1 MEFEQFRELFLS
13 ALQLAIKNAETNL
26 GKAIPQD
33 FIILLHGAGHAGNE
47 ISADAAA
54 QALYIDENHFYRIID
69 VAVQQISTTQTYIF
83 VRVSGHPPASL
94 AETVNYALGYGAFK
108 QLLAAIK
115 VKDNHMDR
123 STAWDIV
130 CEFVQ
135 SDSLRKHM
143 LSVECAM
150 RAYAAHYGEDADSW
164 GLVGLLHDFD
174 WEIHPTLEQHPM
186 DGAPILRERGASEED
201 IRTILSHG
209 PLAAD
214 DRVTLRDKAL
224 FAVDE
229 LTGLITAAALVRP
242 SKNVRDVEVSSIR
255 KKWKDKAFARGV
267 NREDVEQGA
276 ALLGVDLWEFHVPL
290 VLKAMQDNA
299 ESLGLQG
306 VGG

>member
-1 MEFEQFRELFLS
+1 MNR
-13 ALQLAIKNAETNL
+13 
-26 GKAIPQD
+26 D
-33 FIILLHGAGHAGNE
+33 
-47 ISADAAA
+47 
-54 QALYIDENHFYRIID
+54 QAW
-69 VAVQQISTTQTYIF
+69 Q
-83 VRVSGHPPASL
+83 
-94 AETVNYALGYGAFK
+94 
-108 QLLAAIK
+108 
-115 VKDNHMDR
+115 
-123 STAWDIV
+123 IV

-143 LSVECAM
+143 LSVEYAM
-150 RAYAAHYGEDADSW
+150 RAYAAHYGEDVESW

-174 WEIHPTLEQHPM
+174 WEVHPSLEQHPM
-186 DGAPILRERGASEED
+186 DGAPILRERGVSEED

-209 PLAAD
+209 PLAAH

-242 SKNVRDVEVSSIR
+242 SKNVRDVEVQSIR

-267 NREDVEQGA
+267 NREDIEQGA

-299 ESLGLQG
+299 EALGIAG
-306 VGG
+306 VG